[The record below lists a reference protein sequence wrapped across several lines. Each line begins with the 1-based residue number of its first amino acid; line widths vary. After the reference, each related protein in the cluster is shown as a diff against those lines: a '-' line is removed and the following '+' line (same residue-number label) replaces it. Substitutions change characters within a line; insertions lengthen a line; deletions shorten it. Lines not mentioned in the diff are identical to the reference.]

1 MERGP
6 GGEATPLTLRP
17 CRIEDIPAVL
27 ALWQRAGAVPR
38 PTDHAAAL
46 RLRLERDA
54 ELFLLA
60 LDGDRLAGSLLGG
73 WDGWR
78 GNMYRL
84 AVDPDYR
91 RTGVARRLVLA
102 VESALRAKG
111 AERITSLVFEA
122 EPGAA
127 AFWRNAGYA
136 PDPATRRYAKDLP
149 QRTDPT

>member
-1 MERGP
+1 MKRGP
-6 GGEATPLTLRP
+6 GGEATPIALRP
-17 CRIEDIPAVL
+17 CRTEDIAAVL
-27 ALWQRAGAVPR
+27 ALWRRAGAVPR
-38 PTDHAAAL
+38 PTDNLSAL
-46 RLRLERDA
+46 MRRLELDA

-60 LDGDRLAGSLLGG
+60 WDGERLVGTLLGG

-91 RTGVARRLVLA
+91 RMGVARRLVEA
-102 VESALRAKG
+102 VEAALRAKG

-127 AFWRNAGYA
+127 EFWQSAGYA
-136 PDPATRRYAKDLP
+136 PDLAARRYAKNLT
-149 QRTDPT
+149 QGR